1 MKKSFVALV
10 LFVVGAM
17 ANVVVAQSQPSADMG
32 KHIKKEVQYAILL
45 MDNGMVKQ
53 SIHFLDSMNVVHPD
67 NFLVMFELGYAH
79 LLDKNYEKS
88 LNIYKYMCDN
98 LPDADAQA
106 YQMLGNLYDY
116 NGNREKAIEAYKKG
130 IEKFPNSGMIYCELG
145 IMSLH
150 ENDFNTALGYFET
163 GIMVEPTYSPNY
175 YRASQLLMDSNQKSW
190 GMIYAETMANLPSRE
205 GRKAEVIKIM
215 TDVIN
220 EKITYKNDSIRV
232 SFNEVN
238 VVDTYADVVATL
250 YEMGFFKAATIKK
263 QGDKFSIKDL
273 IELRSGLFELV
284 PTLKEDVY
292 LFDFFA
298 RLKEAGHWE
307 AYNYWLFYEV
317 NKEEA
322 DAWLSENYDKLEAL
336 SAWLDDNPFELT
348 DKNSV
353 SRRKLLYGAN
363 DKQK

>member
-10 LFVVGAM
+10 LFVVGVM
-17 ANVVVAQSQPSADMG
+17 ANVVVAQSQLSTDMK
-32 KHIKKEVQYAILL
+32 KHIKEEVGYAIML

-53 SIHFLDSMNVVHPD
+53 SIHFLDSMNVAHPD
-67 NFLVMFELGYAH
+67 NYLVMFELGYAY
-79 LLDKNYEKS
+79 LLDNDYKKS
-88 LNIYKYMCDN
+88 LTVYEYICDK
-98 LPDADAQA
+98 LPEADAQA

-116 NGNREKAIEAYKKG
+116 NQDAQKAIETYKKG
-130 IEKFPNSGMIYCELG
+130 LEKFPNSGMIYCELG
-145 IMSLH
+145 IMSLK
-150 ENDFNTALGYFET
+150 ENDFNAALDYFET
-163 GIMVEPTYSPNY
+163 GIVVEPAYSPNY

-205 GRKAEVIKIM
+205 GRKAEVMKIM

-263 QGDKFSIKDL
+263 QGDKFSIKEL

-292 LFDFFA
+292 LFDYLD
-298 RLKEAGHWE
+298 RLNKAGHWD

-317 NKEEA
+317 NQEEA
-322 DAWLSENYDKLEAL
+322 EAWLSENFDKLEAL
-336 SAWLDDNPFELT
+336 VDWVDNNPFVLT
-348 DKNSV
+348 DKNFV